1 MKKILVVDDSITV
14 QILITEYFSKRSTY
28 KIITA
33 EDGEVALNLVKND
46 PPDLIILDIILPRI
60 NGLAFLCDIR
70 RMETTKNIP
79 VILISGEMTDE
90 YFIKEGLALGA
101 AEFIEKPFEMQYL
114 FEELTLYSLILNY
127 DTTNLEH

>member
-1 MKKILVVDDSITV
+1 MVDDSITV
-14 QILITEYFSKRSTY
+14 QILITEYFSKRSPY

-33 EDGEVALNLVKND
+33 EDGEIALDMVKND
-46 PPDLIILDIILPRI
+46 PPDLIFLDIILSRI

-90 YFIKEGLALGA
+90 YFKKEGLALGA

-114 FEELTLYSLILNY
+114 FEKVNSIISILNY
-127 DTTNLEH
+127 NPSLTA

>member
-1 MKKILVVDDSITV
+1 VVDDSITV
-14 QILITEYFSKRSTY
+14 QILITEYFSKRSPY

-33 EDGEVALNLVKND
+33 EDGEIALDMVKND
-46 PPDLIILDIILPRI
+46 PPDLIFLDIILSRI

-90 YFIKEGLALGA
+90 YFKKEGLALGA

-114 FEELTLYSLILNY
+114 FEKVNSIISILNY
-127 DTTNLEH
+127 NPSLTA